1 MNCDSI
7 SIPLNQ
13 RRYQKKLQDL
23 QLHSGVEGLYESAK
37 NSHGETDLIVT
48 LAAND
53 M

>member
-13 RRYQKKLQDL
+13 RSYQKKLQDL
-23 QLHSGVEGLYESAK
+23 QLHSGVAGLYESAK
-37 NSHGETDLIVT
+37 NGETGLIVT
-48 LAAND
+48 PAANG